1 MIFIKLAFPKLISE
15 NRTFTIFI
23 AQVFT
28 VFTGCYSNFITW
40 KGPKNALMDKSN
52 PQGPDLSQVFKAF
65 FEPWLSLCFFSWKD
79 TNPGLNWDLED
90 RLDWTCWTPLV
101 IASLFLSLS
110 KANARRWTWRTQ
122 QSWAQ
127 SLAKEWC
134 NFSVLTSPLKRQ
146 SVISGKEIYER
157 MTDTESEPVSA
168 VAQAQS

>member
-15 NRTFTIFI
+15 NRIFTIFI

-28 VFTGCYSNFITW
+28 VFTGCYSNLITW
-40 KGPKNALMDKSN
+40 KARKRTDGQIQSSRAE
-52 PQGPDLSQVFKAF
+52 
-65 FEPWLSLCFFSWKD
+65 FEPGFQSFFWTLAPTLLFSWKD
-79 TNPGLNWDLED
+79 TNPGLNWDLKD
-90 RLDWTCWTPLV
+90 RLDWTCWTSLV

-110 KANARRWTWRTQ
+110 KARRWTWRTQ

-168 VAQAQS
+168 VVQAQS